1 MAILSARQ
9 KMGAAAL
16 IMGFSV
22 LLSRFMG
29 LARDKVISWQV
40 GAAGESDIYFTAF
53 VVPDFINYLLAG
65 GYISITLIP
74 LLSALFEE
82 DEEDGWRFFGAVF
95 TWATLAILG
104 LAVLGWLFAAPLAR
118 LVAPGFTVEQ
128 HARLA
133 HFLRIVL
140 PAQIFFLP
148 GACLSALLYI
158 RRQFAVPALMP
169 LIYNGFILLGGM
181 LLPALGLARGM
192 EGFCWGVLAGAF
204 AGAFLLPCIA
214 ARKGG
219 LKFRPALTHLRLGSQ
234 A

>member
-1 MAILSARQ
+1 MWKWSGDMAILSARQ

-29 LARDKVISWQV
+29 LARDKVISWQF

-104 LAVLGWLFAAPLAR
+104 LAVLGWLFGRSAGAACRAGLH
-118 LVAPGFTVEQ
+118 GGT
-128 HARLA
+128 
-133 HFLRIVL
+133 
-140 PAQIFFLP
+140 
-148 GACLSALLYI
+148 ACT
-158 RRQFAVPALMP
+158 
-169 LIYNGFILLGGM
+169 
-181 LLPALGLARGM
+181 
-192 EGFCWGVLAGAF
+192 AGAF
-204 AGAFLLPCIA
+204 SAYCPACPDIFSAGSLSFRA
-214 ARKGG
+214 AVYPAAVRGA
-219 LKFRPALTHLRLGSQ
+219 RPDALDI
-234 A
+234 

>member
-29 LARDKVISWQV
+29 LARDKVISWQF

-118 LVAPGFTVEQ
+118 LSRRASRWNSMHGW
-128 HARLA
+128 
-133 HFLRIVL
+133 RIFCVL
-140 PAQIFFLP
+140 SCLPRYFFCREP
-148 GACLSALLYI
+148 VFPRCCIS
-158 RRQFAVPALMP
+158 
-169 LIYNGFILLGGM
+169 GGSSRC
-181 LLPALGLARGM
+181 P
-192 EGFCWGVLAGAF
+192 
-204 AGAFLLPCIA
+204 P
-214 ARKGG
+214 
-219 LKFRPALTHLRLGSQ
+219 
-234 A
+234 